1 MVVTHLTK
9 SYKYLCS
16 RFVRGGVNTNQ
27 GWETVNP
34 SVTTKVCFTCA
45 CLYTFLPSD
54 MSYIAMVGLTVALKV
69 GPLFGVT
76 ILDKTLA
83 MVEEKIVPALFRR
96 LPAKDNEGKKDE

>member
-1 MVVTHLTK
+1 M
-9 SYKYLCS
+9 
-16 RFVRGGVNTNQ
+16 
-27 GWETVNP
+27 
-34 SVTTKVCFTCA
+34 CFTCA

-96 LPAKDNEGKKDE
+96 LPANDNEDKKDK

>member
-1 MVVTHLTK
+1 
-9 SYKYLCS
+9 
-16 RFVRGGVNTNQ
+16 
-27 GWETVNP
+27 
-34 SVTTKVCFTCA
+34 
-45 CLYTFLPSD
+45 

-96 LPAKDNEGKKDE
+96 LPANDNEGKKDEWKQNQVICDKNLVVY